1 MKWLKT
7 KRVRN
12 RIIFTLLMIALFE
25 IGTFIPLPYVEHAQA
40 QSELGSLL
48 NLVSGGALSRFG
60 LFALG
65 CSPFI
70 SASIVT
76 QLWTIGFPSWER
88 LSKQGREGQ
97 VKLYRRTQIIGVI
110 LSVLQTYGII
120 ASKTVQ
126 AQLGISITVTN
137 IYQTIYLILLTVV
150 GSLFVSY
157 LASRI
162 NEKGIGQGISV
173 FITVGILGN
182 IPSIVLQF
190 MSAYNRYLAKSDLT
204 TYWQYF
210 AVIMVVLLTV
220 IVLCIVANKKVFK
233 LPIHSASNSQYIEA
247 HYFPIKLLASSV
259 MPVIFASMIMS
270 VLKIINDFKN
280 LNWTWT
286 SYTTKTGFVVY
297 IVVIMLMT
305 FIYNSIE
312 VNGDTLQDDLSKGSM
327 YILGVRPTQSA
338 KVIRKN
344 LFKINLIGAPVLAF
358 IAGLSLAVA
367 VFTPIDFAA
376 SINGL
381 SVLILVGTFQEIIYQ
396 IKGLTQKT
404 NYKELF
410 A

>member
-1 MKWLKT
+1 MKWLRT

-88 LSKQGREGQ
+88 LSKQGKEGQ

-204 TYWQYF
+204 TYRQYF

-259 MPVIFASMIMS
+259 MPVIFASMIIS

-410 A
+410 

>member
-12 RIIFTLLMIALFE
+12 RIAFTLLMIILFE
-25 IGTFIPLPYVEHAQA
+25 IGTFIPLPYVEHTQA

-88 LSKQGREGQ
+88 LSKQGKEGQ

-137 IYQTIYLILLTVV
+137 IYQTVYLILLTTV

-157 LASRI
+157 LASRV
-162 NEKGIGQGISV
+162 NEKGIGQGVSV

-204 TYWQYF
+204 TYWQYL

-338 KVIRKN
+338 KVIRKK

-358 IAGLSLAVA
+358 ITGLSLAVA

-410 A
+410 

>member
-12 RIIFTLLMIALFE
+12 RIAFTLLMIILFE
-25 IGTFIPLPYVEHAQA
+25 IGTFIPLPYVEHTQA

-88 LSKQGREGQ
+88 LSKQGKEGQ

-137 IYQTIYLILLTVV
+137 IYQTVYLILLTTV

-157 LASRI
+157 LASRV
-162 NEKGIGQGISV
+162 NEKGIGQGVSV

-204 TYWQYF
+204 TYWQYL

-312 VNGDTLQDDLSKGSM
+312 INGDTLQDDLSNGSM
-327 YILGVRPTQSA
+327 YLLGVRPTQSA
-338 KVIRKN
+338 KVIRKK

-410 A
+410 

>member
-120 ASKTVQ
+120 ASKAVQ

-204 TYWQYF
+204 TYWQYL

-338 KVIRKN
+338 KVIRKK

>member
-88 LSKQGREGQ
+88 LSKQGKEGQ

-137 IYQTIYLILLTVV
+137 IYQTIYLILLTTV

-162 NEKGIGQGISV
+162 NEKGIGQGVSV

-210 AVIMVVLLTV
+210 AVIMVVSLTV

-270 VLKIINDFKN
+270 VLKIVNDFKN

-286 SYTTKTGFVVY
+286 SHTTKTGFVVY

-338 KVIRKN
+338 KVIRKK

-410 A
+410 

>member
-25 IGTFIPLPYVEHAQA
+25 IGTFIPLPYVEHALA

-88 LSKQGREGQ
+88 LSKQGKEGQ

-137 IYQTIYLILLTVV
+137 IYQTVYLILLTTV

-157 LASRI
+157 LASRV
-162 NEKGIGQGISV
+162 NEKGIGQGVSV

-204 TYWQYF
+204 TYWQYL

-381 SVLILVGTFQEIIYQ
+381 SVLVLVGTFQEIIYQ

-410 A
+410 

>member
-1 MKWLKT
+1 
-7 KRVRN
+7 
-12 RIIFTLLMIALFE
+12 
-25 IGTFIPLPYVEHAQA
+25 
-40 QSELGSLL
+40 
-48 NLVSGGALSRFG
+48 
-60 LFALG
+60 
-65 CSPFI
+65 
-70 SASIVT
+70 
-76 QLWTIGFPSWER
+76 
-88 LSKQGREGQ
+88 
-97 VKLYRRTQIIGVI
+97 
-110 LSVLQTYGII
+110 
-120 ASKTVQ
+120 
-126 AQLGISITVTN
+126 
-137 IYQTIYLILLTVV
+137 
-150 GSLFVSY
+150 
-157 LASRI
+157 
-162 NEKGIGQGISV
+162 
-173 FITVGILGN
+173 
-182 IPSIVLQF
+182 
-190 MSAYNRYLAKSDLT
+190 
-204 TYWQYF
+204 
-210 AVIMVVLLTV
+210 MVVLLTV

-338 KVIRKN
+338 KVIRKK

>member
-12 RIIFTLLMIALFE
+12 RIAFTLLMIILFE
-25 IGTFIPLPYVEHAQA
+25 IGTFIPLPYVEHTQA

-60 LFALG
+60 FCALG

-88 LSKQGREGQ
+88 LSKQGKEGQ

-137 IYQTIYLILLTVV
+137 IYQTVYLILLTTV

-157 LASRI
+157 LASRV
-162 NEKGIGQGISV
+162 NEKGIGQGVSV

-204 TYWQYF
+204 TYWQYL

-338 KVIRKN
+338 KVIRKK

-410 A
+410 

>member
-25 IGTFIPLPYVEHAQA
+25 IGTFIPLPYVEHTQA

-88 LSKQGREGQ
+88 LSKQGKEGQ

-137 IYQTIYLILLTVV
+137 IYQTVYLILLTTV

-157 LASRI
+157 LASRV
-162 NEKGIGQGISV
+162 NEKGIGQGVSV

-204 TYWQYF
+204 TYWQYL

-338 KVIRKN
+338 KVIRKK

>member
-1 MKWLKT
+1 
-7 KRVRN
+7 
-12 RIIFTLLMIALFE
+12 
-25 IGTFIPLPYVEHAQA
+25 
-40 QSELGSLL
+40 
-48 NLVSGGALSRFG
+48 
-60 LFALG
+60 
-65 CSPFI
+65 
-70 SASIVT
+70 
-76 QLWTIGFPSWER
+76 
-88 LSKQGREGQ
+88 
-97 VKLYRRTQIIGVI
+97 
-110 LSVLQTYGII
+110 VLQTYGII

-210 AVIMVVLLTV
+210 AVIMVVLFTV

-338 KVIRKN
+338 KVIRKK

-410 A
+410 

>member
-88 LSKQGREGQ
+88 LSKQGKEGQ

-204 TYWQYF
+204 TYWQYL

-338 KVIRKN
+338 KVIRKK

>member
-150 GSLFVSY
+150 GSLFISY

-210 AVIMVVLLTV
+210 AVIMVVSLTV

-247 HYFPIKLLASSV
+247 HYFPIKLLTSSV

-338 KVIRKN
+338 KVIRKK

-410 A
+410 

>member
-12 RIIFTLLMIALFE
+12 RIAFTLLMIILFE
-25 IGTFIPLPYVEHAQA
+25 IGTFIPLPYVEYTQA

-88 LSKQGREGQ
+88 LSKQGKEGQ

-137 IYQTIYLILLTVV
+137 IYQTVYLILLTTA

-190 MSAYNRYLAKSDLT
+190 MSAYNRYLAKNDLT

-233 LPIHSASNSQYIEA
+233 LPIHSTSNSQYIEA

-270 VLKIINDFKN
+270 VLKIVNDFKN

-338 KVIRKN
+338 KVIRKK

-381 SVLILVGTFQEIIYQ
+381 SVLILVGTIQEIVYQ
-396 IKGLTQKT
+396 IRGLTQKT
-404 NYKELF
+404 NYKEIF
-410 A
+410 

>member
-12 RIIFTLLMIALFE
+12 RIAFTLLMIILFE

-70 SASIVT
+70 SASIVA

-88 LSKQGREGQ
+88 LSKQGKEGQ

-137 IYQTIYLILLTVV
+137 IYQTVYLILLTTV

-157 LASRI
+157 LASRV
-162 NEKGIGQGISV
+162 NEKGIGQGVSV

-204 TYWQYF
+204 TYWQYL

-297 IVVIMLMT
+297 IAVIMLMT

-410 A
+410 

>member
-88 LSKQGREGQ
+88 LSKQGKEGQ

-137 IYQTIYLILLTVV
+137 TYQTVYLILLTTV

-157 LASRI
+157 LASRV
-162 NEKGIGQGISV
+162 NEKGIGQGVSV

-204 TYWQYF
+204 TYWQYL

-410 A
+410 

>member
-12 RIIFTLLMIALFE
+12 RIAFTLLMIILFE

-88 LSKQGREGQ
+88 LSKQGKEGQ

-137 IYQTIYLILLTVV
+137 IYQTVYLILLTTV

-157 LASRI
+157 LASRV
-162 NEKGIGQGISV
+162 NEKGIGQGVSV

-338 KVIRKN
+338 KVIRKK

>member
-12 RIIFTLLMIALFE
+12 RIIFTLLIIALFE
-25 IGTFIPLPYVEHAQA
+25 IGTFIPLPYVEHTQA

-88 LSKQGREGQ
+88 LSKQGKEGQ

-120 ASKTVQ
+120 VSKTVQ
-126 AQLGISITVTN
+126 SQLGISIAVTN
-137 IYQTIYLILLTVV
+137 IYQTVYLILLTTV

-162 NEKGIGQGISV
+162 NEKGIGQGVSV

-190 MSAYNRYLAKSDLT
+190 MSAYNRYLAKNDLT
-204 TYWQYF
+204 TYWQYL

-270 VLKIINDFKN
+270 VLKIVNDFKN

-338 KVIRKN
+338 KVIRKK

-367 VFTPIDFAA
+367 VFTPINFAA

-410 A
+410 

>member
-12 RIIFTLLMIALFE
+12 RIAFTLLMIILFE
-25 IGTFIPLPYVEHAQA
+25 IGTFIPLPYVEHTQA

-88 LSKQGREGQ
+88 LSKQGKEGQ

-162 NEKGIGQGISV
+162 NEKGIGQGVSV

-204 TYWQYF
+204 TYWQYL

-259 MPVIFASMIMS
+259 MPVIFAGMIMS
-270 VLKIINDFKN
+270 VLKIINNFKN

-410 A
+410 

>member
-88 LSKQGREGQ
+88 LSKQGKEGQ

-126 AQLGISITVTN
+126 AQLGVSITVTN

-259 MPVIFASMIMS
+259 MPVIFASMIIS

-410 A
+410 

>member
-88 LSKQGREGQ
+88 LSKQGKEGQ

-210 AVIMVVLLTV
+210 AVIMVVSLTV

-338 KVIRKN
+338 KVIRKK

-410 A
+410 

>member
-12 RIIFTLLMIALFE
+12 RIAFTLLMIILFE
-25 IGTFIPLPYVEHAQA
+25 IGTFIPLPYVEHTQA

-88 LSKQGREGQ
+88 LSKQGKEGQ

-137 IYQTIYLILLTVV
+137 IYQTVYLILLTTV

-157 LASRI
+157 LASRV
-162 NEKGIGQGISV
+162 NEKGIGQGVSV

-204 TYWQYF
+204 TYWQYL

-338 KVIRKN
+338 KVIRKK

-404 NYKELF
+404 NYQELF
-410 A
+410 

>member
-76 QLWTIGFPSWER
+76 QLWTIGFSSWER
-88 LSKQGREGQ
+88 LSKQGKEGQ

-162 NEKGIGQGISV
+162 NEKGIGQGVSV

-190 MSAYNRYLAKSDLT
+190 MSAYNRYLVKSDLT
-204 TYWQYF
+204 TYWQCL

-338 KVIRKN
+338 KVIRKK

-410 A
+410 

>member
-25 IGTFIPLPYVEHAQA
+25 IGTFIPLPYVEHTQA

-88 LSKQGREGQ
+88 LSKQGKEGQ

-110 LSVLQTYGII
+110 LSILQTYGII

-162 NEKGIGQGISV
+162 NEKGIGQGVSV

-204 TYWQYF
+204 TYWQYL
-210 AVIMVVLLTV
+210 AVIMIVLLTV

-338 KVIRKN
+338 KVIRKK

-410 A
+410 

>member
-12 RIIFTLLMIALFE
+12 RIAFTLLMIILFE
-25 IGTFIPLPYVEHAQA
+25 IGTFIPLPYVEHTQA

-88 LSKQGREGQ
+88 LSKQGKEGQ

-162 NEKGIGQGISV
+162 NEKGIGQGVSV

-204 TYWQYF
+204 TYWQYL

-286 SYTTKTGFVVY
+286 SYTTKTGFIVY

-338 KVIRKN
+338 KVIRKK

>member
-12 RIIFTLLMIALFE
+12 RIVFTLLMIALFE

-65 CSPFI
+65 CNPFI

-88 LSKQGREGQ
+88 LSKQGKEGQ

-137 IYQTIYLILLTVV
+137 IYQTVYLVLLTTV

-157 LASRI
+157 LASRV
-162 NEKGIGQGISV
+162 NEKGIGQGVSV

-204 TYWQYF
+204 TYWQYL

-270 VLKIINDFKN
+270 VLKIIDDFKN

-338 KVIRKN
+338 KVIRKK

>member
-12 RIIFTLLMIALFE
+12 RVIFTLLMIALFE
-25 IGTFIPLPYVEHAQA
+25 IGTFVPLPYVEHTQA

-88 LSKQGREGQ
+88 LSKQGKEGQ

-120 ASKTVQ
+120 VSKTVQ
-126 AQLGISITVTN
+126 SQLGISIAVTN
-137 IYQTIYLILLTVV
+137 IYQTVYLILLTTV

-162 NEKGIGQGISV
+162 NEKGIGQGVSV

-190 MSAYNRYLAKSDLT
+190 MSAYNRYLAKNDLT
-204 TYWQYF
+204 TYWQYL

-270 VLKIINDFKN
+270 VLKIVNDFKN

-297 IVVIMLMT
+297 IVVIILMT

-338 KVIRKN
+338 KVIRKK

-367 VFTPIDFAA
+367 VFTPINFAA

-410 A
+410 